1 MQGKGEGGCLTRD
14 LTEYDQ
20 PRPPQLGKA
29 QCILDMVKGGK
40 WVSKTRRKMIRVTL
54 RDPALWGPLWVLRRL
69 RFPVMVVRGLGVG
82 TMT

>member
-1 MQGKGEGGCLTRD
+1 MPYY
-14 LTEYDQ
+14 TEKQ
-20 PRPPQLGKA
+20 PVQASRLYP
-29 QCILDMVKGGK
+29 
-40 WVSKTRRKMIRVTL
+40 WRKMIRVTL